1 MALGQRSAAAFR
13 RPDSDAGFTLIE
25 LLVVILI
32 IGLLAG
38 IAIPAFLSQKEK
50 ATDASAKE
58 QSRTAQTAA
67 EAFATD
73 HDGSYASMSV
83 AELQAIEP
91 TLKDK
96 STAEL
101 VTAEA
106 LAEGHGYIVE
116 SKTVGNGH
124 TYSIEHNAAGE
135 VVRSCAPPEHGGC
148 LAGGHW

>member
-1 MALGQRSAAAFR
+1 MATGRRRAAASERLRSA
-13 RPDSDAGFTLIE
+13 AGFTLIE

-32 IGLLAG
+32 IGILAG
-38 IAIPAFLSQKEK
+38 IALPAFLSQKEK

-67 EAFATD
+67 EAFSTD
-73 HDGSYASMSV
+73 HDGSYTGMSV
-83 AELQAIEP
+83 GELEAIEP

-101 VTAEA
+101 ITAEA

-116 SKTVGNGH
+116 SKTVGNGS
-124 TYSIEHNAAGE
+124 TYSIEHTASGE
-135 VVRSCAPPEHGGC
+135 VVRACAPEKHGGC
-148 LAGGHW
+148 PEGGRW